1 MALDV
6 PEGMDV
12 RRVVLLLAAD
22 LDLLETPLREHS
34 VRRAEITARGPVAEA
49 QAGRERVDAF
59 VLVLGATVDV
69 IDDLDD
75 PVVLVVADG
84 RVTVARHFVVELGN
98 RRWDRV

>member
-22 LDLLETPLREHS
+22 LNLLETPLREHS

-49 QAGRERVDAF
+49 QAGRERVDAL

-69 IDDLDD
+69 VDDLYD
-75 PVVLVVADG
+75 PIVLVVADG
-84 RVTVARHFVVELGN
+84 RVTVARHFIVELGN
-98 RRWDRV
+98 WRWDRV